1 MSEQS
6 TLRMT
11 RQRRAI
17 LEAVRAARV
26 HPTADEVYAKVRGA
40 LPRVS
45 LGTVYRNLEEL
56 ARRGLISK
64 IEVGGTQRRYDGE
77 TVEHCHVRCLTCG
90 HVEDAEVDGVD
101 LQKAGAS
108 RIPGYVVVGCAVEV
122 MGYCPRC
129 VMAGHAESA
138 RRS

>member
-1 MSEQS
+1 MSAQS

-17 LEAVRAARV
+17 LDAVRATRA
-26 HPTADEVYAKVRGA
+26 HPTADEVYARVRVE

-56 ARRGLISK
+56 ARRGLINK

-77 TVEHCHVRCLTCG
+77 TEEHCHVRCLACG
-90 HVEDAEVDGVD
+90 HVDDAQVDGVD
-101 LQKAGAS
+101 LQKVSAS
-108 RIPGYVVVGCAVEV
+108 RIPGYRIVGCAVEV
-122 MGYCPRC
+122 VGYCPRC
-129 VMAGHAESA
+129 VKAGHAQSQ
-138 RRS
+138 RQS

>member
-1 MSEQS
+1 MPGEL

-17 LEAVRAARV
+17 LDAVRAARV
-26 HPTADEVYAKVRGA
+26 HPTADEVYAKVRVN

-56 ARRGLISK
+56 ARRGLINR

-77 TVEHCHVRCLTCG
+77 TEEHCHVRCLACG
-90 HVEDAEVDGVD
+90 HVEDADVEGVD
-101 LQKAGAS
+101 LRKVGAS
-108 RIPGYVVVGCAVEV
+108 RIPGYRVVGCAVEV
-122 MGYCPRC
+122 LGYCPRC
-129 VMAGHAESA
+129 VKAGHGRPPGLS
-138 RRS
+138 